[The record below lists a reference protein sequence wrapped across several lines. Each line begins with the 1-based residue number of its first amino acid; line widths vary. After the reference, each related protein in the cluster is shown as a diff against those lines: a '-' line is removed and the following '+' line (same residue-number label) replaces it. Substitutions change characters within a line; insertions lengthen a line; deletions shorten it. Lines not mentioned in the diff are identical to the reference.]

1 MLEHNVIQGETII
14 SIASSYGF
22 NWETVW
28 NLGENAELKQQR
40 QDPSILFPGDVV
52 VIPEVIQKS
61 VSAPMCNRHRFR
73 LKKQMAVFRV
83 KVEDAAGKPCSNKK
97 FSLEIEKLKLEGST
111 DGSALIELKIP
122 AKAQQGK
129 LMVWLEDENNT
140 VLNWNLKL
148 GHLNP
153 ITTISGVQARLSNL
167 GFPVGEI
174 DGQMGPETT
183 SAILA
188 FQIVHGLTASG
199 VIDNN
204 VQQKLKQLHDRS
216 GI

>member
-1 MLEHNVIQGETII
+1 
-14 SIASSYGF
+14 
-22 NWETVW
+22 
-28 NLGENAELKQQR
+28 
-40 QDPSILFPGDVV
+40 
-52 VIPEVIQKS
+52 
-61 VSAPMCNRHRFR
+61 
-73 LKKQMAVFRV
+73 
-83 KVEDAAGKPCSNKK
+83 
-97 FSLEIEKLKLEGST
+97 
-111 DGSALIELKIP
+111 
-122 AKAQQGK
+122 
-129 LMVWLEDENNT
+129 MVWLEDENNT

-174 DGQMGPETT
+174 DGQMKPETT